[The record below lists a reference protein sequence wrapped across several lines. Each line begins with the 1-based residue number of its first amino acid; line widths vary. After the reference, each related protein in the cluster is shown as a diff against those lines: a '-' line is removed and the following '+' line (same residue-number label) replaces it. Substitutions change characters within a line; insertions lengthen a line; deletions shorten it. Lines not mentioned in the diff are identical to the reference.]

1 MSRRGLGD
9 LLLGVGIGLGI
20 GLLISPNT
28 GEENRKILKKKG
40 SELIDKAKN
49 IDLNEVKDK
58 LVDDFYTLKD
68 QVQNMDAEKAKAFA
82 AKKGAELKAKASETR
97 KELLAKADEL
107 LATAK
112 EKAEPKVEKAVK
124 DLKKNLSDFLQNLSD
139 RLED

>member
-20 GLLISPNT
+20 GLLVSPNT

-49 IDLNEVKDK
+49 VDLNEVKDK
-58 LVDDFYTLKD
+58 LVDDFNNLKE
-68 QVQNMDAEKAKAFA
+68 QVQDMDMEKAKKI
-82 AKKGAELKAKASETR
+82 AKEKGAEIK
-97 KELLAKADEL
+97 AKADEL

-139 RLED
+139 KLED

>member
-20 GLLISPNT
+20 GLLVSPNT

-40 SELIDKAKN
+40 AELIDKAKN
-49 IDLNEVKDK
+49 VDLNEVKDK
-58 LVDDFYTLKD
+58 LVDEFYNLKE
-68 QVQNMDAEKAKAFA
+68 QVQDMDLEKAKKIAS
-82 AKKGAELKAKASETR
+82 KKGQEI
-97 KELLAKADEL
+97 KEKADEL
-107 LATAK
+107 LALAK
-112 EKAEPKVEKAVK
+112 EKAEPKVEKTVK